1 MNWRWLAFEKRR
13 GHAVPEA
20 LAAAIIGDVGGT
32 PIKDV
37 PLIELHIDIG
47 GGGYLNAPRE
57 HTEIDGLTIIVPSG
71 DLPLLFAQLARITPR
86 EAGLDGSNYYKLYGI
101 GRSLVL
107 LPDQHM
113 RLLTAWKTIAAE
125 AEARAEAF
133 FSRRIGDAS

>member
-1 MNWRWLAFEKRR
+1 MPHPVYAARSTAEERPGRARPSHGQAQRRGGEERKRQMNWRWLAFEKRR

-57 HTEIDGLTIIVPSG
+57 HTEIDGFTIILPSG
-71 DLPLLFAQLARITPR
+71 DLPLLFAQLARIT
-86 EAGLDGSNYYKLYGI
+86 D
-101 GRSLVL
+101 
-107 LPDQHM
+107 
-113 RLLTAWKTIAAE
+113 
-125 AEARAEAF
+125 
-133 FSRRIGDAS
+133 